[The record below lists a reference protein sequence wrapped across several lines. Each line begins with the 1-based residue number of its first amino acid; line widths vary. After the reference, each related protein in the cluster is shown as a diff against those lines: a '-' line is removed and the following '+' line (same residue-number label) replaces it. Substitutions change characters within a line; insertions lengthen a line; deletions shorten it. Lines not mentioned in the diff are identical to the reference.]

1 MLYGLVDGIS
11 CVCYPFIDTC
21 ACVCVFVHVCKLHT
35 HHVYAA
41 HCSTYALTCVAA
53 QSCVQTA
60 LKWQQYLKEFGFQA
74 LAPPWL
80 LVVQPSNAFN
90 TTEHLHIFS
99 GYHGQFRPSTASQ
112 ESIRPSRFCTP
123 TIRAVLRCFLRC
135 ACVGRVPSRN
145 SAPRAV
151 GEPWLRRRGP
161 SRVLGRVQ
169 GMASPACQLQ
179 HLHCAAHE
187 KQQKNN

>member
-99 GYHGQFRPSTASQ
+99 GYHGQFRPKH
-112 ESIRPSRFCTP
+112 RLSREHP
-123 TIRAVLRCFLRC
+123 TEPFLHPNNSRGAAVLPEVRMCGKSSLKKLRTEGGWGTM
-135 ACVGRVPSRN
+135 APQAGAEPSFGQSSGDGFTSVPAA
-145 SAPRAV
+145 APT
-151 GEPWLRRRGP
+151 LC
-161 SRVLGRVQ
+161 S
-169 GMASPACQLQ
+169 S
-179 HLHCAAHE
+179 
-187 KQQKNN
+187 